1 MIFPCSSINFS
12 VLPCR
17 LVNFYLYYITA
28 WLPCQLLFFACAKFV
43 QNHDSVLIVR
53 RRMEFSLGV
62 TFFNLP
68 ISDDHTSR
76 TREKA
81 VPSGE
86 GGPQWSENAVK
97 RNGRGERGPAKRL
110 GMHHLLKSMIAM
122 LFFVRCFLSPFPRV
136 PSPRCS
142 GRPFP
147 RGHSLHFVSFV
158 AGPLL
163 AAARSRSGSDM
174 PPACHS
180 LPSHRFATQRGRLFC
195 ARPSRLFALFNF
207 TE

>member
-1 MIFPCSSINFS
+1 
-12 VLPCR
+12 
-17 LVNFYLYYITA
+17 
-28 WLPCQLLFFACAKFV
+28 
-43 QNHDSVLIVR
+43 
-53 RRMEFSLGV
+53 MEFSLGV

-147 RGHSLHFVSFV
+147 RRHSLHFVSFV
-158 AGPLL
+158 AGPFSLRLGHARVLTCHRHVIHYPRTASLPKGDGFFARVRLACLPFSILQNDQSKRGTGTVPLL
-163 AAARSRSGSDM
+163 RYALINQTPAWKNTSRSRDR
-174 PPACHS
+174 C
-180 LPSHRFATQRGRLFC
+180 C
-195 ARPSRLFALFNF
+195 I
-207 TE
+207 